1 MIVELPHARCWTGF
15 TKPGNVPAVSKP
27 SKSKSGD
34 AKAIDGLSFEDAL
47 AQIESII
54 ERIESG
60 EVGLE
65 QSLTEYEKGVGLIN
79 HCRAKLDRA
88 RQQVEDLTKTLES
101 ADEGDSD
108 GGSGESGGDDV
119 EQAD

>member
-1 MIVELPHARCWTGF
+1 M
-15 TKPGNVPAVSKP
+15 
-27 SKSKSGD
+27 SKSAKPKPD
-34 AKAIDGLSFEDAL
+34 AKPDDLSFESAL

-101 ADEGDSD
+101 ADDGDSD
-108 GGSGESGGDDV
+108 GDSGGDDA